1 VIVFTGII
9 AAVGEV
15 ISAQVEA
22 GRGTYRFATG
32 KLDMSDVRPGDSIA
46 VNGACL
52 TVVDLYEDGFSAD
65 LSAETLACT
74 TLGNLV
80 AGKPVNLER
89 AMALGD
95 SLGGH
100 LVTGHVDGCGIVSAV
115 EPESGSIKLS
125 IKAPD
130 EFARF
135 IAQKGS
141 VCVDGVSLTVNRV
154 AGSVFELMIVPH
166 TQAETIVKDYAEGTP
181 VNIEVDIVA
190 RYLERLMQYTAPSSP
205 ENNQP

>member
-1 VIVFTGII
+1 MFTGII
-9 AAVGEV
+9 ASVGKVVSAEV
-15 ISAQVEA
+15 AE

-32 KLDMSDVRPGDSIA
+32 KLDMDGVGLGDSIA

-52 TVVDLYEDGFSAD
+52 TVVELHDDGFSAD
-65 LSAETLACT
+65 LSGETLACT
-74 TLGNLV
+74 TLGKLT

-89 AMALGD
+89 AMSLGD

-100 LVTGHVDGCGIVSAV
+100 LVTGHVDGCGVVVAA
-115 EPESGSIKLS
+115 EPDSGSIKLS

-130 EFARF
+130 DLARF

-141 VCVDGVSLTVNRV
+141 VCVDGISLTVNRV
-154 AGSVFELMIVPH
+154 DGPVFELMIVPH
-166 TQAETIVKDYAEGTP
+166 TQAETIIKDYVKGTL

-190 RYLERLMQYTAPSSP
+190 RYLERLVQYTGRSQGK
-205 ENNQP
+205 E